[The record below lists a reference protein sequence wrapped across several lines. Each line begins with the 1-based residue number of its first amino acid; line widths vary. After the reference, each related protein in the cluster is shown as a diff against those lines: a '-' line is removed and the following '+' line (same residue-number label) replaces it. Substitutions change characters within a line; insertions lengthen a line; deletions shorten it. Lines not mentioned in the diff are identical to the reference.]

1 MNSSLP
7 APMSCLGVIEEG
19 PFYAIKMEAGV
30 NGTCGGPR
38 ANANAQ
44 VLGLNDEPIPGLY
57 VCSNAMAAVTAGVYG
72 GTGGTLDVYLQRKTG
87 TNAWI
92 DWAHFPQ
99 VAAATT
105 KRFSFSVNAYG
116 QMASNAMFDLGG
128 GTDATPGVSL
138 AANTATNT
146 IPTGD
151 VRAVFVAGGGTS
163 AGATQTITITPYT
176 ERS

>member
-1 MNSSLP
+1 MYPNPASARLNFLISNS
-7 APMSCLGVIEEG
+7 
-19 PFYAIKMEAGV
+19 
-30 NGTCGGPR
+30 
-38 ANANAQ
+38 
-44 VLGLNDEPIPGLY
+44 
-57 VCSNAMAAVTAGVYG
+57 G